1 MTEEESRLAAL
12 LQQAVPQ
19 PPRSVSPEDIAAR
32 VADRAAA
39 APRKFGPWVPALA
52 AACALLVIAAT
63 SVWLIGSGFR
73 PAAPTPQSSR
83 ASTAPLPPV
92 TGTSPGPAVTSA
104 GTLPRNSGDPVVPR
118 QSDITA
124 EPTTAPSPGPFVGPW
139 SARLLNSVPIDFVI
153 VGGADAAYG
162 LEGRQ
167 LDRFDPADGYIAA
180 HRLLD
185 PNTNWPPVVTTQALW
200 LTVMTQGGIIV
211 QKLDPH
217 SLQRSWALQL
227 ATTPATTDPP
237 WTPALAATKDGSEL
251 FLGYADQLYSVNPV
265 DGMVEQHRLD
275 GHVGGLAVSPDGSR
289 LYVGV
294 NVRGSETARLLALD
308 IRHGLST
315 ISETPLASGLVT
327 DLLATSGALWA
338 TLDDT
343 VYFAPLTDPTHDQVV
358 IGGGGGLPAT
368 ATLAGGVVWLSGLGS
383 IACADARTGAV
394 RAQANSSGWGNMAQ
408 YVGSVQLVAGH
419 WLGSYGTNYSNDRG
433 LAALAPPARCR

>member
-19 PPRSVSPEDIAAR
+19 PPRSMSPDHIAAS
-32 VADRAAA
+32 VADRAAGS
-39 APRKFGPWVPALA
+39 PRRFGPWFPALA

-73 PAAPTPQSSR
+73 PAAPTSRSSR
-83 ASTAPLPPV
+83 ASTTLPATATSTSTGPV
-92 TGTSPGPAVTSA
+92 ATSA
-104 GTLPRNSGDPVVPR
+104 GTLPWNSGDPVVPR
-118 QSDITA
+118 QPDITA
-124 EPTTAPSPGPFVGPW
+124 EPTTAPSPEPFVGPW
-139 SARLLNSVPIDFVI
+139 SARMLNSVPIDFVV

-167 LDRFDPADGYIAA
+167 LNRFDPVDGYIAA

-185 PNTNWPPVVTTQALW
+185 PNTNWPPVVTTEALW
-200 LTVMTQGGIIV
+200 LSVMTQGAVIL
-211 QKLDPH
+211 QKLDLH
-217 SLQRSWALQL
+217 SLQRRGALQL
-227 ATTPATTDPP
+227 AITPATTDPP
-237 WTPALAATKDGSEL
+237 WTPALAATQDGSEL
-251 FLGYADQLYSVNPV
+251 FLGYADQLYSVNPT
-265 DGMVEQHRLD
+265 DGMVEQHSLD

-289 LYVGV
+289 LYVGL
-294 NVRGSETARLLALD
+294 NVGGGGTATLLALD

-315 ISETPLASGLVT
+315 ISKTPLARGLVT
-327 DLLATSGALWA
+327 DLLATSGAVWA
-338 TLDDT
+338 TLDDS
-343 VYFAPLTDPTHDQVV
+343 VYVTPLTDLSHNRAV

-394 RAQANSSGWGNMAQ
+394 RAQANSSGWGNMAR

-419 WLGSYGTNYSNDRG
+419 WLGSYGTNFSSDRG
-433 LAALAPPARCR
+433 LATLTPPARCR